1 MNVDH
6 AQIFTSN
13 IMSKYLNVVKKE
25 KNINIES
32 IKDDI
37 EARKNKDFFW
47 ATGTQVYV
55 GSQGSGK
62 TISAV
67 RHLLLIQKKHP
78 KALIVSNLNLTEM
91 IAFDV
96 SKLDNDQLESMNFEG
111 NFPTQTS
118 YLRFSDIDDLAR
130 ALTICNNGIYGVV
143 YIIDEIHTYFN
154 ALESKNIPMYVFTE
168 ISQQRKQRKLI
179 IGTSQLFL
187 RMAKPLREQCQ
198 NIIVCKTTFGVFTR
212 QRAYDGMTIDQDRQ
226 GNLVGTVKKKGYFFH
241 NRNIRNKFDT
251 MQKVVSGR
259 EQYEELSPFEKKK
272 KLLAR
277 AR

>member
-1 MNVDH
+1 
-6 AQIFTSN
+6 
-13 IMSKYLNVVKKE
+13 MSKYLGVLKKE
-25 KNINIES
+25 KNVNIQS

-55 GSQGSGK
+55 GIQGSGK

-67 RHLLLIQKKHP
+67 RHLLQIQKKHP
-78 KALIVSNLNLTEM
+78 KAVIVSNLNLTDL
-91 IAFDV
+91 IAFNV
-96 SKLDNDQLESMNFEG
+96 SMLDDDQLENTNFEG
-111 NFPTQTS
+111 GFKTS
-118 YLRFSDIDDLAR
+118 ECYLRFQTLDDLAR
-130 ALTICNNGIYGVV
+130 ALTIVNNGIYGVV
-143 YIIDEIHTYFN
+143 YLIDEIHTYFN

-198 NIIVCKTTFGVFTR
+198 NIIVCKTTLGVFTR
-212 QRAYDGMTIDQDRQ
+212 QSAYDGMTIDQDRQ
-226 GNLVGTVKKKGYFFH
+226 GHLVGTIKKKGYFFH
-241 NRNIRNKFDT
+241 NRKIRNKFDT

-259 EQYEELSPFEKKK
+259 EQYEELAPYEKKK
-272 KLLAR
+272 KLLGGGR
-277 AR
+277 